1 MALFHVASQPEMDK
15 NLSIYAQE
23 RFTRE
28 QKWDEGIK
36 IFLLYVKKNKLECPP
51 HLLVQNLSIKNT
63 ILLGVG
69 SCFYLPHPLLIREP

>member
-15 NLSIYAQE
+15 NFSIYAQE

-36 IFLLYVKKNKLECPP
+36 IFLLYVKKINWNA
-51 HLLVQNLSIKNT
+51 HLISLFKIFQLKTPSYWVWVLVSIFP
-63 ILLGVG
+63 I
-69 SCFYLPHPLLIREP
+69 CC